1 VKLQQFAMR
10 CVFLPG
16 IAILLA
22 ACGSGTQIMKIQ
34 ALAPTADAPYKKVL
48 VVSLFEAFDTRVYL
62 EKEIVKQLS
71 NHGVEAFASTSMMN
85 SKVPATRQTFES
97 MVKEVGADSV
107 LVSHLVSL
115 ESSAKV
121 KDMRPESTYNIR
133 PTYYVNVWSVELTEY
148 VEPPSVAL
156 GAEVLLATQM
166 YSVKAQD
173 AVWSI
178 ESQFKIQQNID
189 ELWDY
194 KMFPEQAK
202 SLVSQL
208 VKDGLIAR

>member
-1 VKLQQFAMR
+1 MT
-10 CVFLPG
+10 
-16 IAILLA
+16 
-22 ACGSGTQIMKIQ
+22 ACSAGTQITRIQ
-34 ALAPTADAPYKKVL
+34 AVAPTADVPYKKVL

-62 EKEIVKQLS
+62 EKEIVSQLS
-71 NHGVEAFASTSMMN
+71 AHGVDAFASTSMMN
-85 SKVPATRQTFES
+85 SKVPATRQTFEE
-97 MVKEVGADSV
+97 MVDKVGADSV

-115 ESSAKV
+115 DSSAKV

-156 GAEVLLATQM
+156 GAKVLLATQM
-166 YSVKAQD
+166 YSVKARD
-173 AVWSI
+173 SVWAI
-178 ESQFKIQQNID
+178 ESQFKIQQNVD
-189 ELWDY
+189 QLWDY

-208 VKDGLIAR
+208 SKDGLIAH

>member
-1 VKLQQFAMR
+1 MKLRQFAMR
-10 CVFLPG
+10 YVFLPG
-16 IAILLA
+16 VAILMT
-22 ACGSGTQIMKIQ
+22 ACGGGTQITRIQ
-34 ALAPTADAPYKKVL
+34 AVSPAADVPYKKVL
-48 VVSLFEAFDTRVYL
+48 VVSLFEAFDTRMYL

-71 NHGVEAFASTSMMN
+71 ERGVEAFASTSMMN
-85 SKVPATRQTFES
+85 SRVPATRQTFEE
-97 MVKEVGADSV
+97 MVEKVGADSV

-115 ESSAKV
+115 DASAKV

-166 YSVKAQD
+166 YSVMAKD

-178 ESQFKIQQNID
+178 ESQFKIQQNV
-189 ELWDY
+189 EQLWDY

-202 SLVSQL
+202 SIVSQL
-208 VKDGLIAR
+208 AKDGLIAR